1 MRKLYIITGASGHL
15 GSTIIRRLYSE
26 DCLIR
31 GLIMPGEKE
40 EFPGRVSYFRGDV
53 TVPDSLESL
62 FADTD
67 GYETFVIHA
76 AGIISI
82 GGNDGSKLYDV
93 NVTGTE
99 NIITKCIEHGVSRL
113 LYVSSVH
120 AIPERKGHVIS
131 EVSSFLSDE
140 VEGAYA
146 KTKAAATEAV
156 IEAAKLGLLDAVV
169 VHPSGIIGP
178 YDSGRNHL
186 VQLVKMYIRGKLPAG
201 VGGGYDFVDVR
212 DVADGCVKALRK
224 GRTGECYILSNSY
237 VTIRE
242 LLDKVREKTGEKR
255 KICLPVW
262 VARLFEPL
270 FRLVSMLTH
279 TRHLYTSYA
288 LSTIAGNA
296 HFSHLKATRE
306 LGYKPRDF
314 STTLSDTVAWLKGEA

>member
-53 TVPDSLESL
+53 TVPDSLEPL

-82 GGNDGSKLYDV
+82 GGDDIRKLYDV

-99 NIITKCIEHGVSRL
+99 NIIEQCTEHGVSRL

-237 VTIRE
+237 ITIRE
-242 LLDKVREKTGEKR
+242 LLEKVREKTGGKR
-255 KICLPVW
+255 KVCLPVW
-262 VARLFEPL
+262 IARLFEPL
-270 FRLVSMLTH
+270 FRFASMITH
-279 TRHLYTSYA
+279 TRPLYTSYA
-288 LSTIAGNA
+288 LSTISGNG

-306 LGYKPRDF
+306 LGYAPRDF
-314 STTLSDTVAWLKGEA
+314 SATLSDTVAWLKGEA